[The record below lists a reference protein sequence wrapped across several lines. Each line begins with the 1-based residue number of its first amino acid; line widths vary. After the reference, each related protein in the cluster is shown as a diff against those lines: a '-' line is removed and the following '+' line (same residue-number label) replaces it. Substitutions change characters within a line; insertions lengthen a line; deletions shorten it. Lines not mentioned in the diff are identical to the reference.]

1 MNGVNWEYDEPKYLS
16 NWSLQLIGNPSIG
29 LDAANQRNFH
39 INFSLDD
46 FGDYNGGT
54 PYLSSPHVNM
64 ISMSDPYRAK
74 IRLEVLLKIFNGI
87 RTVLDY
93 PTYLNGK
100 DLYLKQGDR
109 FTLFSNTRP
118 IENRDDFDIKEEGFN
133 IVLEELSNPFNPD
146 LVSYLENKRRSYNIA
161 SDSESLMFDRASKD
175 DMYRDVLIWRALCA
189 EDRINFIA
197 NAYKIL
203 DTLRTYCDKNNLNKI
218 DHPFVNAVKSFR
230 DEYKT
235 YMNIHDYCGIVSR
248 HGHDKNPISQETKS
262 KITFK
267 KIESD
272 LNELILHWTQY
283 LHDKDIQEQ
292 QLGLDNV
299 YTVTIEAHDYAE
311 GLSTSNETKNFFDL
325 F

>member
-1 MNGVNWEYDEPKYLS
+1 MNEINWEHGEPKYLS
-16 NWSLQLIGNPSIG
+16 EWYLQLIGNPSIG
-29 LDAANQRNFH
+29 LSSSNQSNFH

-46 FGDYNGGT
+46 YGDYNGGT
-54 PYLSSPHVNM
+54 PYLSSPHVDI

-100 DLYLKQGDR
+100 ELYLKQDNR
-109 FTLFSNTRP
+109 FTPLSNISP
-118 IENRDDFDIKEEGFN
+118 IENRDDFDIEEEGFN
-133 IVLEELSNPFNPD
+133 IVLEELSNPFNQD
-146 LVSYLENKRRSYNIA
+146 LVSYLENKRRSYKIEN
-161 SDSESLMFDRASKD
+161 DSESLMFDRACKD
-175 DMYRDVLIWRALCA
+175 HMYRDVLIWRALCA

-203 DTLRTYCDKNNLNKI
+203 DTLRAYCDNNNLNKI
-218 DHPFVNAVKSFR
+218 NHPFVKAVKSFLTK
-230 DEYKT
+230 YKT

-248 HGHDKNPISQETKS
+248 HGHDNNPISQKTKS

-272 LNELILHWTQY
+272 LDDLILHWTQY
-283 LHDKDIQEQ
+283 LHDKDIQDSM
-292 QLGLDNV
+292 QLGLDYV
-299 YTVTIEAHDYAE
+299 YKITKEAHDYAAD
-311 GLSTSNETKNFFDL
+311 LITSNKSENHFDL
-325 F
+325 